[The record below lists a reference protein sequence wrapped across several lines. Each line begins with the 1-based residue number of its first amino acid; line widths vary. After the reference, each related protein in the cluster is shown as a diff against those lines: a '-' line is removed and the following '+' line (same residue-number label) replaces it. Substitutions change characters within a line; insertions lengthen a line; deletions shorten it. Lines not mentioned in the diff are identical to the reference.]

1 MQTLS
6 AEVLAYQESP
16 EAQRAI
22 AAMAMAEGNANE
34 IRISAF
40 NSLALS
46 AKINANLLLTE
57 QVEAVYGL
65 VSSLETDADL
75 RAAAAGAYG
84 ALNLPSEQVKSL
96 ILDQSKS

>member
-1 MQTLS
+1 L
-6 AEVLAYQESP
+6 ESP

-22 AAMAMAEGNANE
+22 AEMAMAQQNDKTV
-34 IRISAF
+34 RIATF
-40 NSLALS
+40 ASLALS
-46 AKINANLLLTE
+46 AKINANLLLSG
-57 QVEAVYGL
+57 QVDAIYGL
-65 VSSLETDADL
+65 VSSTDAEADL

>member
-1 MQTLS
+1 M
-6 AEVLAYQESP
+6 
-16 EAQRAI
+16 
-22 AAMAMAEGNANE
+22 
-34 IRISAF
+34 
-40 NSLALS
+40 SLAVS

-57 QVEAVYGL
+57 QIEAIYGL
-65 VSSLETDADL
+65 VSSLDADPDL